1 MKNKIFHALMVAM
14 GICFLLTGTV
24 FAATYTHIGPGSTVG
39 GVNVSTSSYIT
50 TSSYSFLTQG
60 DSTAWSSISRM
71 GGNTFASRKWCG
83 GSIRN
88 SANHGGWVGYNVSSK
103 TINGGLVWG
112 ARCTDQ
118 SGSTA
123 AQHDFSNAG
132 ETWQPYFYSPLDPR
146 P

>member
-1 MKNKIFHALMVAM
+1 MKNRIFLALIVAVV
-14 GICFLLTGTV
+14 ICMAFTGSV
-24 FAATYTHIGPGSTVG
+24 LAESYIHIGPGNTVG

-50 TSSYSFLTQG
+50 TSTYSFLTQG
-60 DSTAWSSISRM
+60 NSTAWSAISRI
-71 GGNTFASRKWCG
+71 GGNTFASREWCG

-88 SANHGGWVGYNVSSK
+88 YENHGGWVGHNVSSASK
-103 TINGGLVWG
+103 NGGLVWG

-123 AQHDFSNAG
+123 AQHDFSNG
-132 ETWQPYFYSPLDPR
+132 GDTWQPYYYSPLDPR